1 MKALKHIDNWL
12 GRLELGIVIILL
24 GTMIVFAFLQVVLR
38 NIFSTGIEWVEIFLR
53 HAVLWLGF
61 LGGAL
66 ATGNQ
71 RHIKID
77 AVSQLVSKRSKAIL
91 QVITNLFAASIC
103 VLLTQASIK
112 FLGSEMEMKSIVFD
126 GIPAWYVEL
135 IIPVG
140 FALYVIHFIFRTVYC
155 AHAVLYNENEL

>member
-1 MKALKHIDNWL
+1 MKTLTRIDNWL
-12 GRLELGIVIILL
+12 GKLELGIVIVLL
-24 GTMIVFAFLQVVLR
+24 GSMIVFAFLQVMLR
-38 NIFSTGIEWVEIFLR
+38 NMFSTGIVWVEIFLR
-53 HAVLWLGF
+53 HTVLWLGF

-77 AVSQLVSKRSKAIL
+77 AVSHLFSKRSQAIL
-91 QVITNLFAASIC
+91 HFITNVFAASIC

-112 FLGSEMEMKSIVFD
+112 FIESEMETKSMVF
-126 GIPAWYVEL
+126 GSIPSWYVEL

-140 FALYVIHFIFRTVYC
+140 FALHSFHFLFRTLYS
-155 AHAVLYNENEL
+155 AHAAIYNESEL

>member
-1 MKALKHIDNWL
+1 MKTLTRIDNWL

-38 NIFSTGIEWVEIFLR
+38 NIFSTGIVWVEIFLR
-53 HAVLWLGF
+53 HTVLWLGF

-77 AVSQLVSKRSKAIL
+77 AVSHFFSKRSQIIL
-91 QVITNLFAASIC
+91 HFITNLSAASIC
-103 VLLTQASIK
+103 MFLTQASIK
-112 FLGSEMEMKSIVFD
+112 FIGSEIEMKSLVFD
-126 GIPAWYVEL
+126 SIPAWYIEI
-135 IIPVG
+135 IIPAG
-140 FALYVIHFIFRTVYC
+140 FALHSIHFLFRTLYS
-155 AHAVLYNENEL
+155 AHAAIYNESEL

>member
-1 MKALKHIDNWL
+1 MKIITGIDNWL
-12 GRLELGIVIILL
+12 GRLEFGIVIILL
-24 GTMIVFAFLQVVLR
+24 GMMIIFAFLQVVLR
-38 NIFSTGIEWVEIFLR
+38 NLFSTGIEWVEIFLR
-53 HAVLWLGF
+53 HDVLWLGF

-77 AVSQLVSKRSKAIL
+77 AVSHLISKRSKAIL
-91 QVITNLFAASIC
+91 HVITNLFAASIC
-103 VLLTQASIK
+103 ILLTQASIK
-112 FLGSEMEMKSIVFD
+112 FVGSEIEMKSIVFD

-140 FALYVIHFIFRTVYC
+140 FALHVIHFIFRTVYC
-155 AHAVLYNENEL
+155 AHAVIYNENEL

>member
-1 MKALKHIDNWL
+1 MKVLKSIDNWL

-38 NIFSTGIEWVEIFLR
+38 NIFLTGIEWVEIFLR
-53 HAVLWLGF
+53 HTVLWLGF

-77 AVSQLVSKRSKAIL
+77 AVSHFFSKRSQAIL
-91 QVITNLFAASIC
+91 HFITNLFAASVC
-103 VLLTQASIK
+103 VLLTKASMR
-112 FLGSEMEMKSIVFD
+112 FVESEIEMKSIVFD
-126 GIPAWYVEL
+126 GIPAWYVEI
-135 IIPVG
+135 IIPAG
-140 FALYVIHFIFRTVYC
+140 FALHSIHFLFRTLYS
-155 AHAVLYNENEL
+155 AHAAIYNESEL